1 MIFALLFAAVFA
13 LSGGGSPYLV
23 PKMDKYV
30 KKSVVDKEREKQAL
44 IHLKESKK
52 ERKVYVKAEKKFRK
66 DMESLFNDRET
77 RQVHFDTLFIEVIET
92 RKNYQLK
99 SQQLAA
105 EIQKQITREEWGDI
119 RLLVKKDQIKTEK
132 TLDKKSIKTD
142 KDYDKLRKNVEKI
155 VENRAE
161 RDRVLEALDHFK
173 KSADGTFQ
181 SMVKKVFDED
191 SPHYQYEASQTD
203 LIKFQSEINSGVEE
217 LLKTLAQLHFKLLE
231 ATTEQEWEKLHKK
244 NISLPF

>member
-1 MIFALLFAAVFA
+1 MLFALLFAALFA

-30 KKSVVDKEREKQAL
+30 KKSLVDKEREKQVL
-44 IHLKESKK
+44 IHLKEFKK
-52 ERKVYVKAEKKFRK
+52 DRKVYVKAEKKLIK
-66 DMESLFNDRET
+66 DMGSLFNDRES
-77 RQVHFDTLFIEVIET
+77 RQVQFDTLFIELIET

-99 SQQLAA
+99 NQQEAG
-105 EIQKQITREEWGDI
+105 EVQKHITREEWGDI
-119 RLLVKKDQIKTEK
+119 KLLIKKDLIKTEK

-155 VENRAE
+155 VEKKEE
-161 RDRVLEALDHFK
+161 RDRVLGALDHFK
-173 KSADGTFQ
+173 KSSDEVFQ

-191 SPHYQYEASQTD
+191 AAHYQYEASQTD
-203 LIKFQSEINSGVEE
+203 LIEFQSEINTGVEE

-231 ATTEQEWEKLHKK
+231 ATTEQEWKKLRKK
-244 NISLPF
+244 NISMPF